1 MRTVLTDPDFGA
13 ATWIVIDF
21 ETLTP
26 AGRPPVPIEVAAVAG
41 RFGQAGGWT
50 ETGRFE
56 SLMRPPDDVPVTSF
70 GRAHNGL
77 FGQVLARQPPAG
89 QVMAALDARLA
100 GPPYRLVAHSAHTEA
115 TVIAG
120 QRQHCPALAGTP
132 MLCTVK
138 LSRLA
143 FPELGSHRLDAVL
156 GFLGIPIPPG
166 RHRAMPDAELTVQV
180 LQRAL
185 KAGRERGLW
194 ATLRDLDAAAGIT
207 PRHARTGGAD
217 DAVQEALF

>member
-1 MRTVLTDPDFGA
+1 
-13 ATWIVIDF
+13 
-21 ETLTP
+21 
-26 AGRPPVPIEVAAVAG
+26 
-41 RFGQAGGWT
+41 
-50 ETGRFE
+50 
-56 SLMRPPDDVPVTSF
+56 MRPPDDVPVTGF
-70 GRAHNGL
+70 DRGQNGL
-77 FGQVLARQPPAG
+77 SGQILARQPPAG

-100 GPPYRLVAHSAHTEA
+100 SPPYRLVAHSAHTEA

-120 QRQHCPALAGTP
+120 QRQHCPVLAGTP

-143 FPELGSHRLDAVL
+143 FPGLGSHRLDAVL

-185 KAGRERGLW
+185 AAGRERGLW
-194 ATLRDLDAAAGIT
+194 SALRDLDAATGIT
-207 PRHARTGGAD
+207 PRHAKAGDAD
-217 DAVQEALF
+217 VPVQEQLFLCQCAAGYPPGDRASRPISANSSLAGIRTSSGRSGASATSRSRAHQTRVSGSRASAT

>member
-1 MRTVLTDPDFGA
+1 MGAVLTDPDFGA
-13 ATWIVIDF
+13 VTWIVIDF

-26 AGRPPVPIEVAAVAG
+26 AGRSPVPIEVAAVAG
-41 RFGQAGGWT
+41 RFDQAGRWA
-50 ETGRFE
+50 ETGRFG

-70 GRAHNGL
+70 DRAQNGL
-77 FGQVLARQPPAG
+77 SGQVLARQPPAG

-100 GPPYRLVAHSAHTEA
+100 GPPYRLAAHSAHTEA
-115 TVIAG
+115 TMIAG
-120 QRQHCPALAGTP
+120 QRQHCPVLAGTP

-143 FPELGSHRLDAVL
+143 FPGLGSHRLDAVL

-185 KAGRERGLW
+185 AASHERGLW
-194 ATLRDLDAAAGIT
+194 SALRDLDAAAGIT
-207 PRHARTGGAD
+207 PRLARAGDAD
-217 DAVQEALF
+217 GPVQEPLF

>member
-1 MRTVLTDPDFGA
+1 MGAVLTDPDFGA
-13 ATWIVIDF
+13 VTWIVIDF

-26 AGRPPVPIEVAAVAG
+26 AGRPPVPIEVAAIAG
-41 RFGQAGGWT
+41 RFGPGGRWA

-70 GRAHNGL
+70 DRAQNGL
-77 FGQVLARQPPAG
+77 SGPVLARQPPAG

-100 GPPYRLVAHSAHTEA
+100 SPPYRLVAHSAHTEA

-120 QRQHCPALAGTP
+120 QRQHCPVLAGTP

-143 FPELGSHRLDAVL
+143 FPGLGSHRLDAVL
-156 GFLGIPIPPG
+156 GFLGIAIPPG

-185 KAGRERGLW
+185 AAAHERGLW

-207 PRHARTGGAD
+207 PRHARTG
-217 DAVQEALF
+217 DAGDPMQEALF